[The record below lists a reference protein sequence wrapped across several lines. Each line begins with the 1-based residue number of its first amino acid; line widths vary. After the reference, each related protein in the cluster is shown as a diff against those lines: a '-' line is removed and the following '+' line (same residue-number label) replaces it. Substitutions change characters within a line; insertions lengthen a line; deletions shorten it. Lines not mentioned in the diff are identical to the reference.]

1 METSDIQN
9 RINQAIETWKNLEKS
24 ERKAY
29 EKVID
34 NEAFVHRE
42 ILKRIKGLKLLDR
55 EINRGKSK
63 KKNGN

>member
-9 RINQAIETWKNLEKS
+9 RINLAFEQYKKLPIP
-24 ERKAY
+24 ERKAF

-42 ILKRIKGLKLLDR
+42 ILKRIKGLKLYEKEVKR
-55 EINRGKSK
+55 SK
-63 KKNGN
+63 NKK